1 MLCASLKVKPMQE
14 FLLRVPHYISVLEAE
29 VNSIRCHGP
38 MATAGETDVCSDAV
52 NLETQFSQRRALWQG
67 PFLSY
72 PTAEG
77 VQQFTLSLLS
87 FKA

>member
-1 MLCASLKVKPMQE
+1 MPLSKSSQRQE

-52 NLETQFSQRRALWQG
+52 NLETQFSQRRTLWRD
-67 PFLSY
+67 PFLSH
-72 PTAEG
+72 PTAEA
-77 VQQFTLSLLS
+77 VHTVT
-87 FKA
+87 AAV